1 MFISMV
7 SFDAQAMNFGRK
19 YVFLCGYPFVPL
31 DLQVLHLLG
40 SILSASCGLVGLLAL
55 GLLLRSGPLGKL
67 LDVREELW
75 RTRDVLAQDF
85 GNLDTLL

>member
-1 MFISMV
+1 MRPI
-7 SFDAQAMNFGRK
+7 
-19 YVFLCGYPFVPL
+19 PPIPL

-40 SILSASCGLVGLLAL
+40 SILSASGGLVGLLAL
-55 GLLLRSGPLGKL
+55 GLLLGSGALGKL

-75 RTRDVLAQDF
+75 RTRDVLAQDL